1 MRLLFR
7 FLGFLFAFGTIVFL
21 VGSVRLPPG
30 LHFSKDCPIT
40 ASCRT
45 TSRAS

>member
-21 VGSVRLPPG
+21 VGIGAAAG
-30 LHFSKDCPIT
+30 LV
-40 ASCRT
+40 
-45 TSRAS
+45 